1 MKTPSIFGK
10 LATQASL
17 AVACLIAVFPLA
29 WVFLTSL
36 KNTRDATSAASE
48 ALSFTPTG
56 ENYLGVLSS
65 PGFLH
70 AALISALVTIT
81 STLAVMVIATLGGYA
96 FARLRFP
103 GRRTLA
109 SVMVIVQVIPVVVLI
124 IPLYRMVSELGL
136 YDNWLA
142 ISVVMTGISIPFA
155 TWLMLTFFRSSPI
168 EIEEAALID
177 GASRIQLFRYVLI
190 PMVAPGIATAAIF
203 TAIAVW
209 NSFLIP
215 VVLGQTEAQTL
226 TVYVAQFITFQGIK
240 WGPLCAAAVLILAP
254 IVLFALAMQRPLVK
268 GLTAGS
274 VK

>member
-1 MKTPSIFGK
+1 LSTRSVFGTW
-10 LATQASL
+10 ATQAAL
-17 AVACLIAVFPLA
+17 VIACLVAVFPLA
-29 WVFLTSL
+29 WVLLTSL
-36 KNTRDATSAASE
+36 KNTRDATATASE
-48 ALSFTPTG
+48 ALSFTPTF
-56 ENYLGVLSS
+56 ENYVDVVSS

-81 STLAVMVIATLGGYA
+81 ATLGVMVVATLGGYA

-109 SVMVIVQVIPVVVLI
+109 SVMVIVQVIPSVVLV
-124 IPLYRMVSELGL
+124 IPLYRMVSEVGL
-136 YDNWLA
+136 YDNWVA
-142 ISVVMTGISIPFA
+142 ISFIMTGLSIPFA
-155 TWLMLTFFRSSPI
+155 TWLMLAFFRGSPI
-168 EIEEAALID
+168 EIEEAAFID
-177 GASRIQLFRYVLI
+177 GASRVQLFRYVLV

-209 NSFLIP
+209 NAFLIP
-215 VVLGQTEAQTL
+215 VVLGQTEAVTL
-226 TVYVAQFITFQGIK
+226 TVHVAQFITFQGIK

-274 VK
+274 IK

>member
-1 MKTPSIFGK
+1 LSTRSVFGTW
-10 LATQASL
+10 ATQAAL
-17 AVACLIAVFPLA
+17 VIACLVAVFPLG
-29 WVFLTSL
+29 WVLLTSL
-36 KNTRDATSAASE
+36 KNTRDATATASE
-48 ALSFTPTG
+48 ALSFSPTF
-56 ENYLGVLSS
+56 ENYVDVVSS

-81 STLAVMVIATLGGYA
+81 ATLGVMVVATLGGYA

-109 SVMVIVQVIPVVVLI
+109 SVMVIVQVIPSVVLV
-124 IPLYRMVSELGL
+124 IPLYRMVSEVGL
-136 YDNWLA
+136 YDNWIA
-142 ISVVMTGISIPFA
+142 ISFIMTGLSIPFA
-155 TWLMLTFFRSSPI
+155 TWLMLAFFRGSPI
-168 EIEEAALID
+168 EIEEAAFID
-177 GASRIQLFRYVLI
+177 GASRVQLFRYVLV

-209 NSFLIP
+209 NAFLIP
-215 VVLGQTEAQTL
+215 VVLGQTEAVTL
-226 TVYVAQFITFQGIK
+226 TVHVAQFITFQGIK

-274 VK
+274 IK

>member
-1 MKTPSIFGK
+1 MSTRSVFGTW
-10 LATQASL
+10 ATQAAL
-17 AVACLIAVFPLA
+17 VIACLVAVFPLG
-29 WVFLTSL
+29 WVLLTSL
-36 KNTRDATSAASE
+36 KNTRDATATASE
-48 ALSFTPTG
+48 ALSFSPTF
-56 ENYLGVLSS
+56 ENYVDVVSS

-81 STLAVMVIATLGGYA
+81 ATLGVMVVATLGGYA

-109 SVMVIVQVIPVVVLI
+109 SVMVIVQVIPSVVLV
-124 IPLYRMVSELGL
+124 IPLYRMVSEVGL
-136 YDNWLA
+136 YDNWIA
-142 ISVVMTGISIPFA
+142 ISFIMTGLSIPFA
-155 TWLMLTFFRSSPI
+155 TWLMLAFFRGSPI
-168 EIEEAALID
+168 EIEEAAFID
-177 GASRIQLFRYVLI
+177 GASRVQLFRYVLV

-209 NSFLIP
+209 NAFLIP
-215 VVLGQTEAQTL
+215 VVLGQTEAVTL
-226 TVYVAQFITFQGIK
+226 TVHVAQFITFQGIK

-274 VK
+274 IK

>member
-1 MKTPSIFGK
+1 MKMPSVFGK
-10 LATQASL
+10 LATQVCL
-17 AVACLIAVFPLA
+17 VIACLIAVFPLA

-36 KNTRDATSAASE
+36 KNTRDATATASE

-70 AALISALVTIT
+70 AALISTLITIT

-124 IPLYRMVSELGL
+124 IPLYRMLSDLGL

-142 ISVVMTGISIPFA
+142 ISVVMTGLSLPFA
-155 TWLMLTFFRSSPI
+155 TWLMLAFFRSSPI

>member
-1 MKTPSIFGK
+1 MRSVFGTW
-10 LATQASL
+10 ATQAAL
-17 AVACLIAVFPLA
+17 AIACLIAVFPLA
-29 WVFLTSL
+29 WVLLTSL
-36 KNTRDATSAASE
+36 KNTRDATATASE
-48 ALSFTPTG
+48 ALSFTPTL
-56 ENYLGVLSS
+56 ENYVDVVSS

-70 AALISALVTIT
+70 AALISALVTVT
-81 STLAVMVIATLGGYA
+81 ATLGVMVVATLGGYA

-109 SVMVIVQVIPVVVLI
+109 SVMVIVQVIPSVVLV
-124 IPLYRMVSELGL
+124 IPLYRMVSEVGL
-136 YDNWLA
+136 YDNWIA
-142 ISVVMTGISIPFA
+142 ISFIMTGLSIPFA
-155 TWLMLTFFRSSPI
+155 TWLMLAFFRGSPI

-177 GASRIQLFRYVLI
+177 GASRVQLFRYVLV

-209 NSFLIP
+209 NAFLIP
-215 VVLGQTEAQTL
+215 VVLGQTEAVTL
-226 TVYVAQFITFQGIK
+226 TVHVAQFITFQGIK

-274 VK
+274 IK